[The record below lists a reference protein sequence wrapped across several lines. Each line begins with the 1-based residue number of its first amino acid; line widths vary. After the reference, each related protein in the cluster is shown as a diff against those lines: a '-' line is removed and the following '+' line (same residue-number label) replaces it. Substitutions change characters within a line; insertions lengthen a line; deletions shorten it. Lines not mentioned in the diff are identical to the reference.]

1 MCTLILFLLWL
12 DEEEIQIT
20 RSKALIRYLDVG
32 HTRKRM
38 RMVENE
44 LLNVAMMAS
53 EDLFAY
59 AMGLTLCGPMRPCR
73 PRMNGV
79 PVSGLVS

>member
-1 MCTLILFLLWL
+1 MCTLIFLLWL
-12 DEEEIQIT
+12 DEEEIRIT

-32 HTRKRM
+32 HTRESM

-44 LLNVAMMAS
+44 LLNSTMMAS

-59 AMGLTLCGPMRPCR
+59 AMGLTLCGPMRTCR

>member
-1 MCTLILFLLWL
+1 MYTDFWLWL
-12 DEEEIQIT
+12 DEEERRIT

-32 HTRKRM
+32 HTRESM

-44 LLNVAMMAS
+44 LLNSTMMAS

-73 PRMNGV
+73 PRMNAV